1 MGKKMCKDTNGN
13 LQNIKKIP
21 LCPTCKNRHIIHED
35 GFEYLDCMLYIKK
48 RDGKKTTTITNT
60 DKL

>member
-21 LCPTCKNRHIIHED
+21 LCSTCKNRHPIHED
-35 GFEYLDCMLYIKK
+35 GYEYLDCMLYMKK
-48 RDGKKTTTITNT
+48 RDGKK
-60 DKL
+60 KSG

>member
-21 LCPTCKNRHIIHED
+21 LCTTCKNHHPQHDD
-35 GFEYLDCMLYIKK
+35 GFDYLDCMLYMKK
-48 RDGKKTTTITNT
+48 RDGKK
-60 DKL
+60 KS